1 MKHIVKAI
9 YENGVF
15 KPVTAP
21 EIPQGQQ
28 VRLEIE
34 PLTEPSAEDILKL
47 AAQVYQGLSEQ
58 DIDEIEA
65 IARHRS
71 PHFFISPGENATVDS
86 STRITSIYLS
96 TSQ

>member
-1 MKHIVKAI
+1 MKHIVKAV

-15 KPVTAP
+15 KPIRAP

-34 PLTEPSAEDILKL
+34 PLTEPSAEDMLKL

-58 DIDEIEA
+58 DIDEIDA
-65 IARHRS
+65 MTRQRRD
-71 PHFFISPGENATVDS
+71 FFGRANS
-86 STRITSIYLS
+86 
-96 TSQ
+96 

>member
-15 KPVTAP
+15 KPVKAP

-34 PLTEPSAEDILKL
+34 PLTEPSVEDILKL

-65 IARHRS
+65 IARRRRD
-71 PHFFISPGENATVDS
+71 FFEQANI
-86 STRITSIYLS
+86 
-96 TSQ
+96 

>member
-1 MKHIVKAI
+1 MKHIVKAV

-15 KPVTAP
+15 KPIRAP

-34 PLTEPSAEDILKL
+34 PLTEPSAEDMLKL

-58 DIDEIEA
+58 DINEIDA
-65 IARHRS
+65 MTRQRRD
-71 PHFFISPGENATVDS
+71 FFGRE
-86 STRITSIYLS
+86 SI
-96 TSQ
+96 

>member
-1 MKHIVKAI
+1 MKHIVKAV

-15 KPVTAP
+15 KPIRAP

-34 PLTEPSAEDILKL
+34 PLTEPSAEDMLKL

-58 DIDEIEA
+58 DIDEIDA
-65 IARHRS
+65 MTRQRRD
-71 PHFFISPGENATVDS
+71 FFGRE
-86 STRITSIYLS
+86 SI
-96 TSQ
+96 

>member
-1 MKHIVKAI
+1 MKPIVKAV

-15 KPVTAP
+15 KPVKAP

-65 IARHRS
+65 IARRRD
-71 PHFFISPGENATVDS
+71 FFEQANI
-86 STRITSIYLS
+86 
-96 TSQ
+96 